1 MYGTERYPW
10 LGELFPSRSATSLDC
25 SACHGRGRLQV
36 GQDGLGGTVLCPECH
51 LSAMERKGTVWC
63 LGLAESGRRPMS
75 TQESVTLGRRYS
87 QAQRTLPERSHACT
101 FRPSPTRTV
110 IVFSPLH
117 SAARRSSNLVHEL
130 AYLLHD
136 HELSRLQQI
145 DGMSFLACDA
155 SQEEEA
161 DWRCGW
167 PLLPRALLLK
177 LVRQRCG
184 PTRIAE
190 VERQQARWL
199 PGPST

>member
-1 MYGTERYPW
+1 M
-10 LGELFPSRSATSLDC
+10 FPSADASIVAQ
-25 SACHGRGRLQV
+25 RGTPVRARQRR
-36 GQDGLGGTVLCPECH
+36 GDGDPAIILFGVQRDGAKEGT
-51 LSAMERKGTVWC
+51 GWC

-87 QAQRTLPERSHACT
+87 QAQRTVRARSHACT